1 MKIIITEG
9 QISNVIEGILASQE
23 ITYEIRYKGKTYGSF
38 DANKMYDNVA
48 FIFHYPDGVEY
59 ERNVSF
65 VTKEDGILRFS
76 GCSIFSDVI
85 SDLKYIPNDV
95 VNNYFANIAEKFL
108 EDLFSARPLY

>member
-9 QISNVIEGILASQE
+9 QINNVIEDILSSQG
-23 ITYEIRYKGKTYGSF
+23 ITYELQYKGKSYGSF
-38 DANKMYDNVA
+38 DANKMYDHVS
-48 FIFHYPDGVEY
+48 FIFHYPNGDEY

-76 GCSIFSDVI
+76 GCSIFSDAI
-85 SDLKYIPNDV
+85 SDLKYLPNDV

-108 EDLFSARPLY
+108 EDLFRYRPLY